1 MRSSHTLDTSV
12 WLEHAWRNRLQSL
25 LLLAVMAGFVMLLG
39 QLLWGPEG
47 MWMLLWVGMIGVLF
61 SPSFSPWLIMR
72 LYGASR
78 LTPEQAPALWRLV
91 ATLGERA
98 GLANQPELYYLPSQM
113 LNAFAVGSKTN
124 AAIGVTDGLLRQL
137 DQREL
142 AGVLAHEIGH
152 IRSNDLRVM
161 GLADLF
167 SRATSLLSLMGQ
179 FLLLLNLPLIL
190 FTQVSISWFA
200 IALLIFAPH
209 LSALAQLALSRT
221 REFDADL
228 NAARLTGDPEGL
240 ARALAKI
247 ERVQSGW
254 LERIFLPGRRVP
266 EPSLLRTHP
275 HTEERIAR
283 LLALQPEWRK
293 TALSPL
299 HFSDVTELLHHGQH
313 PVTRMPRWHMNGL
326 WH

>member
-1 MRSSHTLDTSV
+1 MASLQTIDTSV
-12 WLEHAWRNRLQSL
+12 WVQHAWRNRLQSL
-25 LLLAVMAGFVMLLG
+25 LLLVIMAGFVILLG
-39 QLLWGPEG
+39 QLLWGADG
-47 MWMLLWVGMIGVLF
+47 MLILLVVGLFGVLF
-61 SPSFSPWLIMR
+61 SPSFSPWMIMR
-72 LYGASR
+72 MYGASR
-78 LTPEQAPALWRLV
+78 LTPEQSPALWRLV

-98 GLANQPELYYLPSQM
+98 GLSAQPELYYVPSRM

-124 AAIGVTDGLLRQL
+124 AAIGITDGLLRQL

-142 AGVLAHEIGH
+142 AGVLAHEISH
-152 IRSNDLRVM
+152 IRSNDLWVM

-167 SRATSLLSLMGQ
+167 SRATSILSLMGQ
-179 FLLLLNLPLIL
+179 FLLLVNLPLIL

-209 LSALAQLALSRT
+209 FSALAQLALSRT

-247 ERVQSGW
+247 EQVQGGW
-254 LERIFLPGRRVP
+254 LERVFLPGRRVP

-283 LLALQPEWRK
+283 LMALQPQLAES
-293 TALSPL
+293 AMSMLQ
-299 HFSDVTELLHHGQH
+299 FSGAPKMQYAQY
-313 PVTRMPRWHMNGL
+313 PISRMPRWHVNGL
-326 WH
+326 WF